1 MANDGSCNFNN
12 GDNNDIESLPSTLE
26 QLLIVHAQLY
36 RTVQQILVQMQNI
49 NQLMQSM
56 EARPSSRER
65 VLPMMILAR
74 RRRSMQPKRQYSI
87 TTEVPRHVLNVQRL
101 AILPIDA
108 PKTKEIES
116 ATIVERR
123 VTMLIDAPTL
133 LVDASTDKPM
143 KRRKNIED
151 GYDPYLD
158 G

>member
-1 MANDGSCNFNN
+1 MCKG
-12 GDNNDIESLPSTLE
+12 
-26 QLLIVHAQLY
+26 
-36 RTVQQILVQMQNI
+36 
-49 NQLMQSM
+49 
-56 EARPSSRER
+56 
-65 VLPMMILAR
+65 
-74 RRRSMQPKRQYSI
+74 
-87 TTEVPRHVLNVQRL
+87 L

>member
-1 MANDGSCNFNN
+1 MCKG
-12 GDNNDIESLPSTLE
+12 
-26 QLLIVHAQLY
+26 
-36 RTVQQILVQMQNI
+36 
-49 NQLMQSM
+49 
-56 EARPSSRER
+56 
-65 VLPMMILAR
+65 
-74 RRRSMQPKRQYSI
+74 
-87 TTEVPRHVLNVQRL
+87 L

-151 GYDPYLD
+151 GYDLYLD